1 MEILRLFQESFLNT
15 IFLFAKEIPQWREK
29 MMKCLES
36 CLRIQ
41 TMFNPNYV
49 TDTEELSINCSIY
62 SGLCPQHFHSSE

>member
-29 MMKCLES
+29 RMKCLES

-49 TDTEELSINCSIY
+49 TDTEELSIK
-62 SGLCPQHFHSSE
+62 